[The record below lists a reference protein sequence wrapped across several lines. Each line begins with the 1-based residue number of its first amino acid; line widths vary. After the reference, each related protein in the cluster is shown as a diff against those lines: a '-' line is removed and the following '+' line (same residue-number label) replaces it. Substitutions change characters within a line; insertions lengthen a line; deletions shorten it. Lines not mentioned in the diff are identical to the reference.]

1 MDIGLNAEKTP
12 EQKRT
17 AARRTAWILAAVA
30 VTFFVLSIIEQ
41 IAITHQH

>member
-1 MDIGLNAEKTP
+1 MSLEAEKNSR
-12 EQKRT
+12 QR

-30 VTFFVLSIIEQ
+30 ATFFVLSIIEQ